1 MSFNNLFNF
10 SEQEEQMVKND
21 FTGSGFQRL
30 KIQPPSDSFLFPA
43 AGDGDSQA
51 IDEDCTVADDL

>member
-1 MSFNNLFNF
+1 
-10 SEQEEQMVKND
+10 MVKND